1 MDGRFRSPLPDG
13 AMRLT
18 PPLELRRVGRHGGA
32 TTILGLGTRRLAE
45 QGQQATIRMIRD
57 AIDAGV
63 GVIEISPGF
72 AEGRAEHWVATA
84 LKDGYRE
91 KVQLVWQ
98 CAAYLRDYKVSM
110 AQLDATLARLKTD
123 RVDVFSFHQV
133 HYDNDPEWIYEHG
146 GLDAAQ
152 EAQQQG
158 RVRWIGFHAEKSPH
172 IALKLMARGHAWDVV
187 LMPLNPFD
195 GSFRSFEKQVLPEVI
210 RRGGAVVGTKPLA
223 AGAIPRCKVV
233 KVEDALRYAWSLPV
247 SCVLVGCDD
256 RAVWQK
262 TVKLA
267 RTYTPFHA
275 GEMDAVRQKAR
286 VMAGDG
292 RFERYKTTQDFDS
305 AAGRAVHGF

>member
-1 MDGRFRSPLPDG
+1 MAP
-13 AMRLT
+13 T
-18 PPLELRRVGRHGGA
+18 PPLERRSVGRQGGA

-45 QGQQATIRMIRD
+45 KGQQATIKVIRE

-63 GVIEISPGF
+63 GVIELSPGF
-72 AEGRAEHWVATA
+72 AEGRAEKWVAMA

-98 CAAYLRDYKVSM
+98 CAAYLRDYKTAM
-110 AQLDATLARLKTD
+110 AQLEATLTLLKTD

-133 HYDNDPEWIYEHG
+133 NYDNDPDWIYDHG

-158 RVRWIGFHAEKSPH
+158 RARWIAFHAEKSPH
-172 IALKLMARGHAWDVV
+172 IALKLMARGHAWDIA

-210 RRGGAVVGTKPLA
+210 RRGGAVIGTKVLA
-223 AGAIPRCKVV
+223 GGAIPGCKVV
-233 KVEDALRYAWSLPV
+233 KVEDTFRYVWSLPV
-247 SCVLVGCDD
+247 SCVLVGCEDS
-256 RAVWQK
+256 ATLKK

-267 RTYTPFHA
+267 TTYKPFHA
-275 GEMDAVRQKAR
+275 GEMDAARQKAR
-286 VMAGDG
+286 AMAGDG

>member
-1 MDGRFRSPLPDG
+1 MAP
-13 AMRLT
+13 T
-18 PPLELRRVGRHGGA
+18 PPLERRRIGRQGGA

-45 QGQQATIRMIRD
+45 HGQQATIRVIRE

-63 GVIEISPGF
+63 GVIELSPGF
-72 AEGRAEHWVATA
+72 ADGQAEKWVAMA

-98 CAAYLRDYKVSM
+98 CAAYLRDYKTSM
-110 AQLDATLARLKTD
+110 AQLEATLALLKTD

-133 HYDNDPEWIYEHG
+133 HYDNDPDWMYDHG

-152 EAQQQG
+152 EAQEQG
-158 RVRWIGFHAEKSPH
+158 RTRWIGFHAEKSPH
-172 IALKLMARGHAWDVV
+172 IALKLMARGHAWDVA

-210 RRGGAVVGTKPLA
+210 RRGGAVMGTKPLA
-223 AGAIPRCKVV
+223 GGAIPGCKVV
-233 KVEDALRYAWSLPV
+233 KVEDTFRYVWSLPV
-247 SCVLVGCDD
+247 SCVLVGCEDS
-256 RAVWQK
+256 ATLKK

-267 RTYTPFHA
+267 TTYKPFHA

-286 VMAGDG
+286 ATAGDG

>member
-1 MDGRFRSPLPDG
+1 MAPN
-13 AMRLT
+13 
-18 PPLELRRVGRHGGA
+18 PPLERRRVGRQGGA

-45 QGQQATIRMIRD
+45 RGQQETIRVIRE

-63 GVIEISPGF
+63 GVIELSPGF
-72 AEGRAEHWVATA
+72 AEGQAEKWVAMA

-98 CAAYLRDYKVSM
+98 CAAYLRDYKTSM
-110 AQLDATLARLKTD
+110 AQLEATLALLKTD

-133 HYDNDPEWIYEHG
+133 HYDNDPDWMYDHG

-152 EAQQQG
+152 EAQEQG
-158 RVRWIGFHAEKSPH
+158 RTRWIGFHAEKSPH
-172 IALKLMARGHAWDVV
+172 IALKLMARGHAWDVA

-210 RRGGAVVGTKPLA
+210 RRGGAVMGTKPLA
-223 AGAIPRCKVV
+223 GGAIPGCKVV
-233 KVEDALRYAWSLPV
+233 KVEDTFRYVWSLPV
-247 SCVLVGCDD
+247 SCVLVGCEDS
-256 RAVWQK
+256 ATLKK

-267 RTYTPFHA
+267 TTYKPFHA

-286 VMAGDG
+286 ATAGDG

>member
-1 MDGRFRSPLPDG
+1 MAP
-13 AMRLT
+13 T
-18 PPLELRRVGRHGGA
+18 PPLERRRVGRQGGA

-45 QGQQATIRMIRD
+45 RGQQETIRVIRE

-63 GVIEISPGF
+63 GVIELSPGF
-72 AEGRAEHWVATA
+72 AEGQAEKWVAMA

-98 CAAYLRDYKVSM
+98 CAAYLRDYKTSM
-110 AQLDATLARLKTD
+110 AQLEATLALLKTD

-133 HYDNDPEWIYEHG
+133 HYDNDPDWMYNHG

-152 EAQQQG
+152 EAQEQG
-158 RVRWIGFHAEKSPH
+158 RARWIGFHAEKSPH
-172 IALKLMARGHAWDVV
+172 IALKLMARGHTWDVA

-210 RRGGAVVGTKPLA
+210 RRGGAVIGTKVLA
-223 AGAIPRCKVV
+223 GGAIPGCKVV
-233 KVEDALRYAWSLPV
+233 KVEDTFRYVWSLPV
-247 SCVLVGCDD
+247 SCVLVGCEDS
-256 RAVWQK
+256 ATLKK

-267 RTYTPFHA
+267 TTYKSFHA

-286 VMAGDG
+286 AMAGDG